1 MDTSNPAHD
10 FKSLCVCVCVW
21 LHWVFIEVYGLS
33 LVAVQ
38 GLLVAVC
45 GLSSATAYGILVP
58 QPGIKLMSPALE
70 GGFLTMGLPG
80 KSFKSFDV
88 KGEKTK
94 TKGKRFTEALLCSV
108 SV

>member
-1 MDTSNPAHD
+1 M
-10 FKSLCVCVCVW
+10 CVL

-38 GLLVAVC
+38 ALVAVC
-45 GLSSATAYGILVP
+45 GLRCVTAYGILVP
-58 QPGIKLMSPALE
+58 QPAIKLVSPALE

-88 KGEKTK
+88 KGEKTR

-108 SV
+108 LV